1 VNRVVAPADLD
12 AAVAKL
18 ASTIAAKPRNAVA
31 SGKRA
36 FYRHLEMGLEPAYA
50 LASEV
55 ISCNAASEEGR
66 EGLDAFLEKR
76 KPNWK

>member
-1 VNRVVAPADLD
+1 
-12 AAVAKL
+12 
-18 ASTIAAKPRNAVA
+18 
-31 SGKRA
+31 
-36 FYRHLEMGLEPAYA
+36 MGLEPAYA